1 MIIDFE
7 AILRRKKS
15 YTTEV
20 AQAIEEE
27 YNKSNIEEEYNKNNI
42 EEEYNKSNIEDEMN
56 RVSSHDHPGYQ
67 MIQNIYD

>member
-7 AILRRKKS
+7 TILRRKKS

-27 YNKSNIEEEYNKNNI
+27 YNKSNIA
-42 EEEYNKSNIEDEMN
+42 DEMN
-56 RVSSHDHPGYQ
+56 EMAFHDHPDFQ
-67 MIQNIYD
+67 MIQDIYDRKQPSD

>member
-27 YNKSNIEEEYNKNNI
+27 YNKSNIEEEYNK
-42 EEEYNKSNIEDEMN
+42 SNIEDEMN
-56 RVSSHDHPGYQ
+56 RVSSHDHPGYT
-67 MIQNIYD
+67 NFERVFNAH